1 MVDKVIKIHRIEN
14 KNPSQKVK
22 QTFQIILIGNSKVG
36 KTSIIQKCLFNTFS
50 DIYQKSKS
58 FNLFWTNYEINS
70 ELYCLQLWDV
80 SGDEKNVNSVT
91 GKFYKNCNCAFLIYS
106 INDFESFTSIE
117 KWLTDLRRY
126 ANDNI
131 LTVLIGNKIDIKT
144 ERLVSYEN
152 GKKYKDDNK
161 IDYFFE
167 ISAKNGENIEN
178 LIKNTI
184 VTLFCQIK
192 YSTKMYEKLNESI
205 DRKSNVHI
213 KFRPSQLQ
221 RTSLFDSKTK
231 IKKDIIKEEEL
242 NEDLEKNGENEK
254 KKSRVGC
261 CFC

>member
-1 MVDKVIKIHRIEN
+1 MGDKVLKIHRIEN
-14 KNPSQKVK
+14 KNPSQKVQ

-50 DIYQKSKS
+50 DVYQKSKS
-58 FNLFWTNYEINS
+58 FNLFWTNQEINS

-221 RTSLFDSKTK
+221 NRSSLFDSINK
-231 IKKDIIKEEEL
+231 IPRISIE
-242 NEDLEKNGENEK
+242 ENEK
-254 KKSRVGC
+254 EDEIDEETERKKKAKVGC

>member
-144 ERLVSYEN
+144 ERLISYEN
-152 GKKYKDDNK
+152 GKKFKEDNK
-161 IDYFFE
+161 IDYFIE
-167 ISAKNGENIEN
+167 TSAKEGENIEN
-178 LIKNTI
+178 IIKYTI
-184 VTLFCQIK
+184 ITLFCQIQ
-192 YSTKMYEKLNESI
+192 YSTKIYEKLNESI

-221 RTSLFDSKTK
+221 RTSLFDSKNK
-231 IKKDIIKEEEL
+231 IKKESIKKDEFNDKEE
-242 NEDLEKNGENEK
+242 NLEQNDK
-254 KKSRVGC
+254 KKLKAGC

>member
-50 DIYQKSKS
+50 DVYQKSKS

-144 ERLVSYEN
+144 ERLISYEN
-152 GKKYKDDNK
+152 GKKFKEDNK
-161 IDYFFE
+161 IDYFIE
-167 ISAKNGENIEN
+167 TSAKEGENIEN
-178 LIKNTI
+178 IIKYTI
-184 VTLFCQIK
+184 ITLFCQIQ
-192 YSTKMYEKLNESI
+192 YSTKIYEKLNESI

-221 RTSLFDSKTK
+221 RTSLFDSKNK
-231 IKKDIIKEEEL
+231 IKKESIKKDEFNDKEE
-242 NEDLEKNGENEK
+242 NLEQNDK
-254 KKSRVGC
+254 KKLKAGC

>member
-50 DIYQKSKS
+50 EIYQKSKS

-70 ELYCLQLWDV
+70 EIYCLQLWDV

-117 KWLTDLRRY
+117 KWLNDLRRY

-144 ERLVSYEN
+144 ERLISYEN
-152 GKKYKDDNK
+152 GKKFKEDNK
-161 IDYFFE
+161 IDYFIE
-167 ISAKNGENIEN
+167 TSAKEGENIEN
-178 LIKNTI
+178 IIKYTI
-184 VTLFCQIK
+184 ITLFCQIQ
-192 YSTKMYEKLNESI
+192 YSTKIYEKLNESI
-205 DRKSNVHI
+205 DRKSNVHN

-221 RTSLFDSKTK
+221 RTSLFDSKNK
-231 IKKDIIKEEEL
+231 IKKESIKKDEFNDKEE
-242 NEDLEKNGENEK
+242 NLEQNDK
-254 KKSRVGC
+254 KKLKAGC

>member
-50 DIYQKSKS
+50 DVYQKSKS

-70 ELYCLQLWDV
+70 EIYCLQLWDV

-144 ERLVSYEN
+144 ERLISYEN
-152 GKKYKDDNK
+152 GKKFKEDNK
-161 IDYFFE
+161 IDYFIE
-167 ISAKNGENIEN
+167 TSAKEGENIEN
-178 LIKNTI
+178 IIKYTI
-184 VTLFCQIK
+184 ITLFCQIQ
-192 YSTKMYEKLNESI
+192 YSTKIYEKLNESI

-221 RTSLFDSKTK
+221 RTSLFDSKNK
-231 IKKDIIKEEEL
+231 IKKESIKKDEFNDKEE
-242 NEDLEKNGENEK
+242 NLEQNDK
-254 KKSRVGC
+254 KKLKAGC

>member
-80 SGDEKNVNSVT
+80 SGEEKNVNTVT

-117 KWLTDLRRY
+117 KWLTDLRRF

-144 ERLVSYEN
+144 ERLISYEN

-161 IDYFFE
+161 IDYFVE

-178 LIKNTI
+178 LIKYTI
-184 VTLFCQIK
+184 ITLFCQIQ
-192 YSTKMYEKLNESI
+192 YSTKIYEKLNESI

-231 IKKDIIKEEEL
+231 IKKEIIQEEEL
-242 NEDLEKNGENEK
+242 NEDLEKDNQNEK
-254 KKSRVGC
+254 KKLKVGC

>member
-70 ELYCLQLWDV
+70 EIYCLQLWDV

-117 KWLTDLRRY
+117 KWLTDLRRF

-131 LTVLIGNKIDIKT
+131 LIKII
-144 ERLVSYEN
+144 
-152 GKKYKDDNK
+152 
-161 IDYFFE
+161 
-167 ISAKNGENIEN
+167 NI
-178 LIKNTI
+178 
-184 VTLFCQIK
+184 
-192 YSTKMYEKLNESI
+192 
-205 DRKSNVHI
+205 
-213 KFRPSQLQ
+213 
-221 RTSLFDSKTK
+221 
-231 IKKDIIKEEEL
+231 
-242 NEDLEKNGENEK
+242 
-254 KKSRVGC
+254 
-261 CFC
+261 

>member
-50 DIYQKSKS
+50 DVYQKSKS

-117 KWLTDLRRY
+117 KWLNDLRRY

-144 ERLVSYEN
+144 ERLISYEN
-152 GKKYKDDNK
+152 GKKFKEDNK
-161 IDYFFE
+161 IDYFIE
-167 ISAKNGENIEN
+167 TSAKEGENIEN
-178 LIKNTI
+178 IIKYTI
-184 VTLFCQIK
+184 ITLFCQIQ
-192 YSTKMYEKLNESI
+192 YSTKIYEKLNESI

-221 RTSLFDSKTK
+221 RTSLFDSKNK
-231 IKKDIIKEEEL
+231 IKKESIKKDEFNDKEE
-242 NEDLEKNGENEK
+242 NLEQNDK
-254 KKSRVGC
+254 KKLKAGC

>member
-70 ELYCLQLWDV
+70 EIYCLQLWDV

-144 ERLVSYEN
+144 ERLISYEN
-152 GKKYKDDNK
+152 GKKFKEDNK
-161 IDYFFE
+161 IDYFIE
-167 ISAKNGENIEN
+167 TSAKEGENIEN
-178 LIKNTI
+178 IIKYTI
-184 VTLFCQIK
+184 ITLFCQIQ
-192 YSTKMYEKLNESI
+192 YSTKIYEKLNESI

-231 IKKDIIKEEEL
+231 INKNNILLLISFFHFHHLFL
-242 NEDLEKNGENEK
+242 NLHLILLL
-254 KKSRVGC
+254 
-261 CFC
+261 

>member
-70 ELYCLQLWDV
+70 EIYCLQLWDV

-117 KWLTDLRRY
+117 KWLNDLRRY

-144 ERLVSYEN
+144 ERLISYEN
-152 GKKYKDDNK
+152 GKKFKEDNK
-161 IDYFFE
+161 IDYFIE
-167 ISAKNGENIEN
+167 TSAKEGENIEN
-178 LIKNTI
+178 IIKYTI
-184 VTLFCQIK
+184 ITLFCQIQ
-192 YSTKMYEKLNESI
+192 YSTKIYEKLNESI

-221 RTSLFDSKTK
+221 RTSLFDSKNK
-231 IKKDIIKEEEL
+231 IKKESIKKDEFNDKEE
-242 NEDLEKNGENEK
+242 NLEQNDK
-254 KKSRVGC
+254 KKLKAGC

>member
-70 ELYCLQLWDV
+70 EIYCLQLWDV

-144 ERLVSYEN
+144 ERLISYEN
-152 GKKYKDDNK
+152 GKKFKEDNK
-161 IDYFFE
+161 IDYFIE
-167 ISAKNGENIEN
+167 TSAKEGENVEN
-178 LIKNTI
+178 IIKYTI
-184 VTLFCQIK
+184 ITLFCQIQ
-192 YSTKMYEKLNESI
+192 YSTKIYEKLNESI

-221 RTSLFDSKTK
+221 RTSLFDSKNK
-231 IKKDIIKEEEL
+231 IKKESIKKDEFNDKEE
-242 NEDLEKNGENEK
+242 NLEQNDK
-254 KKSRVGC
+254 KKLKAGC

>member
-70 ELYCLQLWDV
+70 EIYCLQLWDV

-106 INDFESFTSIE
+106 INNFESFTSIE

-144 ERLVSYEN
+144 ERLISYEN
-152 GKKYKDDNK
+152 GKKFKEDNK
-161 IDYFFE
+161 IDYFIE
-167 ISAKNGENIEN
+167 TSAKEGENIEN
-178 LIKNTI
+178 IIKYTI
-184 VTLFCQIK
+184 ITLFCQIQ
-192 YSTKMYEKLNESI
+192 YSTKIYEKLDESI

-221 RTSLFDSKTK
+221 RTSLFDSKNK
-231 IKKDIIKEEEL
+231 IKKESIKKDEFNDKEE
-242 NEDLEKNGENEK
+242 NLEQNDK
-254 KKSRVGC
+254 KKLKAGC

>member
-50 DIYQKSKS
+50 DIYHKSKS
-58 FNLFWTNYEINS
+58 INLFWTTYEINS
-70 ELYCLQLWDV
+70 EIYCLQLWDV

-106 INDFESFTSIE
+106 INNFESFTSIE

-144 ERLVSYEN
+144 ERLISYEN
-152 GKKYKDDNK
+152 GKKFKEDNK
-161 IDYFFE
+161 IDYFIE
-167 ISAKNGENIEN
+167 TSAKEGENIEN
-178 LIKNTI
+178 IIKYTI
-184 VTLFCQIK
+184 ITLFCQIQ
-192 YSTKMYEKLNESI
+192 YSTKIYEKLDESI

-221 RTSLFDSKTK
+221 RTSLFDSKNK
-231 IKKDIIKEEEL
+231 IKKESIKKDEFNDKEE
-242 NEDLEKNGENEK
+242 NLEQNDK
-254 KKSRVGC
+254 KKLKAGC

>member
-70 ELYCLQLWDV
+70 EIYCLQLWDV

-144 ERLVSYEN
+144 ERLISYEN
-152 GKKYKDDNK
+152 GKKFKEDNK
-161 IDYFFE
+161 IDYFIE
-167 ISAKNGENIEN
+167 TSAKEGENIEN
-178 LIKNTI
+178 IIKYTI
-184 VTLFCQIK
+184 ITLFCQIQ
-192 YSTKMYEKLNESI
+192 YSTKIYEKLNESI

-221 RTSLFDSKTK
+221 RTSLFDSKNK
-231 IKKDIIKEEEL
+231 IKKESIKKDEFNDKEE
-242 NEDLEKNGENEK
+242 NLEQNDK
-254 KKSRVGC
+254 KKLKAGC

>member
-1 MVDKVIKIHRIEN
+1 MDKTLKIHRIEN
-14 KNPSQKVK
+14 KNPNQKVK
-22 QTFQIILIGNSKVG
+22 ETFQTILIGDTKVG
-36 KTSIIQKCLFNTFS
+36 KTSIIHRCLYNDFS
-50 DIYQKSKS
+50 EVYQKSKS

-70 ELYCLQLWDV
+70 EIYCLQLWDV

-144 ERLVSYEN
+144 ERLISYEN
-152 GKKYKDDNK
+152 GKKFKEDNK
-161 IDYFFE
+161 IDYFIE
-167 ISAKNGENIEN
+167 TSAKEGENIEN
-178 LIKNTI
+178 IIKYTI
-184 VTLFCQIK
+184 ITLFCQIQ
-192 YSTKMYEKLNESI
+192 YSTKIYEKLNESI

-221 RTSLFDSKTK
+221 RTSLFDSKNK
-231 IKKDIIKEEEL
+231 IKKESIKKDEFNDKEE
-242 NEDLEKNGENEK
+242 NLEQNDK
-254 KKSRVGC
+254 KKLKAGC

>member
-70 ELYCLQLWDV
+70 EIYCLQLWDV

-161 IDYFFE
+161 IDYFVE

-178 LIKNTI
+178 LIKYTI
-184 VTLFCQIK
+184 ITLFCQIQ
-192 YSTKMYEKLNESI
+192 YSTKIYEKLNESI

-231 IKKDIIKEEEL
+231 IKKEIIQEEEL
-242 NEDLEKNGENEK
+242 NEDLEKDNQNEK
-254 KKSRVGC
+254 KKLKVGC

>member
-70 ELYCLQLWDV
+70 EIYCLQLWDV

-144 ERLVSYEN
+144 ERLISYEN
-152 GKKYKDDNK
+152 GKKFKEDNK
-161 IDYFFE
+161 IDYFIE
-167 ISAKNGENIEN
+167 TSAKEGENIEN
-178 LIKNTI
+178 IIKYTI
-184 VTLFCQIK
+184 ITLFCQIQ
-192 YSTKMYEKLNESI
+192 YSTKIYEKLNESI

-221 RTSLFDSKTK
+221 RTSLFDSKNK
-231 IKKDIIKEEEL
+231 IKKESIKKEEFNDKEE
-242 NEDLEKNGENEK
+242 NLEQNDK
-254 KKSRVGC
+254 KKLKAGC